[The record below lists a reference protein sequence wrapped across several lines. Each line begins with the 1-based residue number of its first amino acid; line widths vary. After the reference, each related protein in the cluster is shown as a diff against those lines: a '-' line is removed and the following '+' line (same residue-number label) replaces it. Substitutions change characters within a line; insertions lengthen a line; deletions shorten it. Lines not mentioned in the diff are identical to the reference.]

1 MRKSLWSVGA
11 VALAM
16 SVMSAGQNVDARPGY
31 AKVFKDT
38 YPNLAEKAD
47 EAKCGVCHFGSK
59 KTDRNDYGVAMS
71 KAFGDIKNCKD
82 DAKIKEVLT
91 KIEAEK
97 SSTEGKTFGDLI
109 KAGELPG
116 KAP

>member
-1 MRKSLWSVGA
+1 MRKTLWSVGA

-38 YPNLAEKAD
+38 YGNLAEKAD

-59 KTDRNDYGVAMS
+59 KTDRNDYGMAMTT
-71 KAFGDIKNCKD
+71 ALGVKNCKD
-82 DAKIKEVLT
+82 DEKIKEALK

-116 KAP
+116 KAPE